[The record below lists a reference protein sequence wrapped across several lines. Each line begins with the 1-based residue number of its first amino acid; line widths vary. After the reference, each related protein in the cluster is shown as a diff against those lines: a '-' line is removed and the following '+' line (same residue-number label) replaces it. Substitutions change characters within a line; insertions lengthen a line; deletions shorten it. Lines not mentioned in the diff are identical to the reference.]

1 MKVSIKG
8 LQVAINTV
16 ADKGDVRFYLC
27 GVFMKESEI
36 AATNGHIL
44 SVYNQKNMETESW
57 NGLEII
63 IPTDNISNFLK
74 RVSKHA
80 TEYAMAEL
88 AKADG
93 DFWTISFKYLDKKSR
108 NVETIVELF
117 KPIDAKY
124 PDYKRM
130 LIADN
135 QAQKP
140 QGTMCFNSDYLTT
153 LNKIAKVAKVTKTNN
168 GDLLGVQLDF
178 YGHNSPVK
186 VSFVDPRITVIL
198 MPMRHITPKVD

>member
-16 ADKGDVRFYLC
+16 ANKGEVRFYLS
-27 GVFMKESEI
+27 GVFMNESDI

-74 RVSKHA
+74 RVTKHA
-80 TEYAMAEL
+80 TEYAMADL
-88 AKADG
+88 AKGEG
-93 DFWTISFKYLDKKSR
+93 DFWSISFNYLDKKSR
-108 NVETIVELF
+108 NIETIVELF

-130 LIADN
+130 LISDT

-140 QGTMCFNSDYLTT
+140 QGTMCFSSDYLVT
-153 LNKIAKVAKVTKTNN
+153 LNKIAKVTKTNN
-168 GDLLGVQLDF
+168 ADLLGVQLDF

-186 VSFVDPRITVIL
+186 VTFTDPRITVIL
-198 MPMRHITPKVD
+198 MPMRDITPKVD

>member
-16 ADKGDVRFYLC
+16 ADKGEVRFYLS
-27 GVFMKESEI
+27 GVFMTESAI

-108 NVETIVELF
+108 NVEAIVELF
-117 KPIDAKY
+117 KPIDAKF

-178 YGHNSPVK
+178 YGHNSLVK

-198 MPMRHITPKVD
+198 MPMRDITPKVD

>member
-8 LQVAINTV
+8 LQVAIDTV
-16 ADKGDVRFYLC
+16 ANKGEVRFYLS

-74 RVSKHA
+74 RVTKHA
-80 TEYAMAEL
+80 TEYAMADL
-88 AKADG
+88 AKGEG
-93 DFWTISFKYLDKKSR
+93 DFWSISFSYLDKKSR
-108 NVETIVELF
+108 NIETIVELF

-153 LNKIAKVAKVTKTNN
+153 LNKIAKVAKTNN

-178 YGHNSPVK
+178 YGHNSSVK

-198 MPMRHITPKVD
+198 MPMRGITPKVD

>member
-1 MKVSIKG
+1 MRVSIKG

-16 ADKGDVRFYLC
+16 ADKGEVRFYLC
-27 GVFMKESEI
+27 GVLVKESEI
-36 AATNGHIL
+36 AATNGNIL

-57 NGLEII
+57 DGLELI
-63 IPTDNISNFLK
+63 IPTDDISNFLK
-74 RVSKHA
+74 RVAKHA
-80 TEYAMAEL
+80 TEYSMADL
-88 AKADG
+88 AKVDG
-93 DFWTISFKYLDKKSR
+93 EFWSISFKYLDKKSR

-140 QGTMCFNSDYLTT
+140 QGTMCFNSDYLAT
-153 LNKIAKVAKVTKTNN
+153 LNRIAKVTKTNK

-178 YGHNSPVK
+178 YGHNSSVK

-198 MPMRHITPKVD
+198 MPMRGITPKVD

>member
-16 ADKGDVRFYLC
+16 ADKGEVRFYLC

-57 NGLEII
+57 DGLELI

-74 RVSKHA
+74 RVAKHA
-80 TEYAMAEL
+80 TEYAMADL
-88 AKADG
+88 AKAEG
-93 DFWTISFKYLDKKSR
+93 DFWSISFKYLDKKSR
-108 NVETIVELF
+108 NIETIVELF
-117 KPIDAKY
+117 KPIDANY

-130 LIADN
+130 LISDT
-135 QAQKP
+135 QAKKP
-140 QGTMCFNSDYLTT
+140 QDTMCFNSDNLTT
-153 LNKIAKVAKVTKTNN
+153 LNKIAKVTKTSN
-168 GDLLGVQLDF
+168 GYLLGVQLDF
-178 YGHNSPVK
+178 YGHKSPVK
-186 VSFVDPRITVIL
+186 VSFVDPRVTVIL
-198 MPMRHITPKVD
+198 MPMQDIKPKVD

>member
-16 ADKGDVRFYLC
+16 ADKSEVRFYLC

-93 DFWTISFKYLDKKSR
+93 DFWAISFKYLDKKSR

-117 KPIDAKY
+117 TPIDAKY

-198 MPMRHITPKVD
+198 MPMRGIKPKVD

>member
-16 ADKGDVRFYLC
+16 ADKGDVRFYLR

-88 AKADG
+88 TKADG
-93 DFWTISFKYLDKKSR
+93 DFWAISFKYLDKKSR

-117 KPIDAKY
+117 TPIDAKY

-153 LNKIAKVAKVTKTNN
+153 LNKIAKVAKTNN

-178 YGHNSPVK
+178 YGRNSSVK

>member
-16 ADKGDVRFYLC
+16 ANKGEVRFYLS
-27 GVFMKESEI
+27 GVFMNESDI

-153 LNKIAKVAKVTKTNN
+153 LNKIAKVAKTNN

-178 YGHNSPVK
+178 YGRNSSVK

>member
-16 ADKGDVRFYLC
+16 ADKGDVRFCLR

-36 AATNGHIL
+36 AATNGQIL

-117 KPIDAKY
+117 KPIDTKY

-135 QAQKP
+135 QEQKP

>member
-16 ADKGDVRFYLC
+16 ANKGEVRFYLC
-27 GVFMKESEI
+27 GVFMKKSEI

-44 SVYNQKNMETESW
+44 SVYNQKNMETENW

-80 TEYAMAEL
+80 TEYAMADL

-93 DFWTISFKYLDKKSR
+93 EFWSISFKYLDKKSR
-108 NVETIVELF
+108 NIETIVELF
-117 KPIDAKY
+117 KPIAAQY

-130 LIADN
+130 LISDT
-135 QAQKP
+135 QAKKP

-153 LNKIAKVAKVTKTNN
+153 LNKIAKVTKTSNA
-168 GDLLGVQLDF
+168 DLLGVRLDF

-186 VSFVDPRITVIL
+186 ISFVDPRITVIL
-198 MPMRHITPKVD
+198 MPMRDITPKVD